1 MYLRLLNNGSY
12 LVYFEKGEG
21 WGILNIPKPTIV
33 VGVNNNYY
41 GMYVPAMKTI
51 FLTSLTNEFN
61 VEWILNHENIH
72 HVLEHRINH
81 DVSVKFDNIDFD
93 LWVLLREDSDDVLNN
108 PFEDENILK
117 KIWRITKYLI
127 RHFPLPCLPF
137 P

>member
-1 MYLRLLNNGSY
+1 
-12 LVYFEKGEG
+12 
-21 WGILNIPKPTIV
+21 LNIPKPNIV
-33 VGVNNNYY
+33 VGLNNNYY

-72 HVLEHRINH
+72 HVLEYRINH

-93 LWVLLREDSDDVLNN
+93 LWVLLREGSDDVLNN

-117 KIWRITKYLI
+117 KVWRTTKSSLTKLTSALQFK
-127 RHFPLPCLPF
+127 RV
-137 P
+137 